1 MLFVASLRRIL
12 ALTRGTL
19 CKVERGTNQV
29 LLLHLERIHY
39 LLLISLVLQLISLL
53 LYALTEVLLD
63 TVNVPVH
70 STSPRVETYS

>member
-12 ALTRGTL
+12 ALARGAL

-29 LLLHLERIHY
+29 FLLHLERIHY
-39 LLLISLVLQLISLL
+39 LLLVSLVLQLCRLL

>member
-12 ALTRGTL
+12 ALTRGAL
-19 CKVERGTNQV
+19 CKVERSTNKV

-70 STSPRVETYS
+70 SASPRVETYS